1 MQSMSGCLKIINVY
15 SFQTSN
21 FNMDEKVVFLLHAND
36 GSQIAD
42 VVKKSLE
49 KVQINISV
57 IMANIMDVHNPPAAF
72 TAILFLTPN
81 ALSVLKSSCL
91 PDLKWLSQGSKMSA
105 LFFHKTINF
114 TAEDVQEALLQTL
127 PSYREWRVYPLAKK
141 VPNLIAQIL
150 ELIET
155 DDEEADLELSLV
167 SDCTFHPE
175 HEWMVGLA

>member
-1 MQSMSGCLKIINVY
+1 
-15 SFQTSN
+15 
-21 FNMDEKVVFLLHAND
+21 
-36 GSQIAD
+36 
-42 VVKKSLE
+42 
-49 KVQINISV
+49 
-57 IMANIMDVHNPPAAF
+57 
-72 TAILFLTPN
+72 
-81 ALSVLKSSCL
+81 
-91 PDLKWLSQGSKMSA
+91 MSA

-114 TAEDVQEALLQTL
+114 TAEDVQEALLETL

-167 SDCTFHPE
+167 SDCIFHPE